1 MDSEVLIIKLFQE
14 IDEYEDMVTYQEIN
28 DMENDI
34 HFSVGNLS
42 WQPEDAIIGR
52 SLFDAN
58 DFVRALN
65 KGIELANKGIKQ
77 VVLIGKE

>member
-1 MDSEVLIIKLFQE
+1 MREVFSTTVSFQGSREELF
-14 IDEYEDMVTYQEIN
+14 IDK
-28 DMENDI
+28 ENDI

-58 DFVRALN
+58 DFVRTLN